1 MRVLARP
8 VKGTWLDAELTAQ
21 TLPLAGVRVCELLI
35 GSDVR
40 HNAHLLK
47 VTEALSAAGA
57 EVTVVYSCPED
68 HRFGEVPFE
77 TVWVQPMVASEHP
90 VWAIRVVTNLWR
102 QHVGLPWRLRLAALR
117 AKADVYHAHFLDTVD
132 AARFAAVLR
141 RAKVVYDV
149 LDLLVDEG
157 ARIWSPWTLRHYT
170 RLERREIR
178 RVDAVLTVSQP
189 MTDILESRF
198 GPLPATVIMNGASQC
213 LEPSLEVGRPVR
225 LFFQGSFGYERNLPA
240 LVRAMSTLRGRA
252 TLTLQG
258 WGGIEDELHA
268 IVAEQNLDDVVRF
281 MDRCGPEQVVS
292 CARSFDVGMIV
303 HRGDTPN
310 LTIAAPNK
318 LHDYLG
324 AGLAIAASDLPGLR
338 SVLGSSHAAVFIDPS
353 SPETIAASLDELL
366 AHPERIADMK
376 TAAHTLCATL
386 CWDEQ
391 ARRLVGVYRS
401 ILRRGA
407 GAGAR

>member
-1 MRVLARP
+1 M
-8 VKGTWLDAELTAQ
+8 
-21 TLPLAGVRVCELLI
+21 CELLI
-35 GSDVR
+35 GLDVR

-47 VTEALSAAGA
+47 VTEALMAAGA

-77 TVWVQPMVASEHP
+77 TVWVRPMVASEHP
-90 VWAIRVVTNLWR
+90 VWPIRVATNLWR

-132 AARFAAVLR
+132 AARFAAVWL

-189 MTDILESRF
+189 MTDILEGRF
-198 GPLPATVIMNGASQC
+198 GPLPATVIMNGASEC
-213 LEPSLEVGRPVR
+213 LEPSPEIGRPVR

-240 LVRAMSTLRGRA
+240 LVRAMGALRGRA

-258 WGGIEDELHA
+258 WGGIADELHA
-268 IVAEQNLDDVVRF
+268 IVAEEGLADVVRF

-292 CARSFDVGMIV
+292 CARAFDVGMIV

-338 SVLGSSHAAVFIDPS
+338 SVLDGSGAAVFIDPT
-353 SPETIAASLDELL
+353 SPETIAASLEPLL
-366 AHPERIADMK
+366 AAPERIADMK
-376 TAAHTLCATL
+376 AAAHALCATL
-386 CWDEQ
+386 CWAEQ
-391 ARRLVGVYRS
+391 ARRLVGVYLR
-401 ILRRGA
+401 ILRREA